1 MTRCVEVGDLLLIND
16 ELKIYRGEDY
26 VISNHIKIHQ
36 PTLDEICNYGERE
49 YYSMVYNLTATPQSM
64 KVQLWDMGI
73 DYTTITPFELF
84 YNILYKVYSQEK
96 TSIIF
101 GDLDFTKFQVMQRKD
116 DESILLYQEVPV
128 GDIYN
133 AKHELVY
140 HFSNLLDASRFVGC
154 EVDDLIEELS
164 KSNKYNNFIFSNMQL
179 ESIIIDEF
187 TYNVIMDYLRQVHI
201 IHKDEKMPANNTTK
215 MILIE
220 DDREEYEKNKNKE
233 YHSQLKNMVSAMI
246 NSEGFKYNHSE
257 VWNMKINAF
266 MDSVKRI
273 SKIKNADLL
282 LQSGYSGFGVNLKEV
297 SNKQIDWLG
306 ELD

>member
-1 MTRCVEVGDLLLIND
+1 MEVGDLLLIND

-26 VISNHIKIHQ
+26 VVSNYIKIHQ
-36 PTLDEICNYGERE
+36 PTLDEICDYGERE
-49 YYSMVYNLTATPQSM
+49 YYSMIYNITATPQSL

-84 YNILYKVYSQEK
+84 YNILYKAYSQGK

-116 DESILLYQEVPV
+116 DESILLYQEVYV

-154 EVDDLIEELS
+154 AVDDLIEELS

-220 DDREEYEKNKNKE
+220 DDREEYERNKNKE

-297 SNKQIDWLG
+297 SNKQINWLG

>member
-1 MTRCVEVGDLLLIND
+1 MLLIND

-26 VISNHIKIHQ
+26 VVSNYIKIHQ
-36 PTLDEICNYGERE
+36 PTLNEICDYGERD

-116 DESILLYQEVPV
+116 DESILLYQEVYV

-154 EVDDLIEELS
+154 AVDDLIEELS

-187 TYNVIMDYLRQVHI
+187 TYNVIMEYLRQVHI

-220 DDREEYEKNKNKE
+220 DDREEYERNKNKE

-282 LQSGYSGFGVNLKEV
+282 LQSGYSGCGVNLKEV
-297 SNKQIDWLG
+297 SNKQINWLG

>member
-1 MTRCVEVGDLLLIND
+1 MEVGDLLLIND

-26 VISNHIKIHQ
+26 VVSNYIKIHQ
-36 PTLDEICNYGERE
+36 PTLDEICDYGERE
-49 YYSMVYNLTATPQSM
+49 YYSMIYNITATPQSL

-84 YNILYKVYSQEK
+84 YNILYKAYPKEK

-101 GDLDFTKFQVMQRKD
+101 GDLDFTRFQVMQRKD
-116 DESILLYQEVPV
+116 DESILLYQVIDNQPV
-128 GDIYN
+128 
-133 AKHELVY
+133 
-140 HFSNLLDASRFVGC
+140 
-154 EVDDLIEELS
+154 
-164 KSNKYNNFIFSNMQL
+164 
-179 ESIIIDEF
+179 IIDEF

-201 IHKDEKMPANNTTK
+201 IHKDEKIPANNTTK

>member
-26 VISNHIKIHQ
+26 VVSNYIKIHQ
-36 PTLDEICNYGERE
+36 PTLDEICDYGERE
-49 YYSMVYNLTATPQSM
+49 YYSMIYNITATPQSL

-84 YNILYKVYSQEK
+84 YNILYKAYPKEK

-101 GDLDFTKFQVMQRKD
+101 GDLDFTRFQVMQRKD
-116 DESILLYQEVPV
+116 DESILLYQVIDNQPV
-128 GDIYN
+128 
-133 AKHELVY
+133 
-140 HFSNLLDASRFVGC
+140 
-154 EVDDLIEELS
+154 
-164 KSNKYNNFIFSNMQL
+164 
-179 ESIIIDEF
+179 IIDEF

-201 IHKDEKMPANNTTK
+201 IHKDEKIPANNTTK

-220 DDREEYEKNKNKE
+220 DDREEYERNKNKE

>member
-1 MTRCVEVGDLLLIND
+1 MEVGDLLLIND

-26 VISNHIKIHQ
+26 VVSNYIKIHQ
-36 PTLDEICNYGERE
+36 PTLDEICDYGERE
-49 YYSMVYNLTATPQSM
+49 YYSMIYNITATPQSL

-84 YNILYKVYSQEK
+84 YNILYKAYPKEK

-101 GDLDFTKFQVMQRKD
+101 GDLDLTRFQVMQRKD
-116 DESILLYQEVPV
+116 DESILLYQVIDNQPV
-128 GDIYN
+128 
-133 AKHELVY
+133 
-140 HFSNLLDASRFVGC
+140 
-154 EVDDLIEELS
+154 
-164 KSNKYNNFIFSNMQL
+164 
-179 ESIIIDEF
+179 IIDEF

-201 IHKDEKMPANNTTK
+201 IHKDEKIPANNTTK

>member
-26 VISNHIKIHQ
+26 VVSNYIKIHQ

-49 YYSMVYNLTATPQSM
+49 YYSMVYNLTATPQSL
-64 KVQLWDMGI
+64 KVQLWDMGV

-84 YNILYKVYSQEK
+84 YNILYKAYSQGK